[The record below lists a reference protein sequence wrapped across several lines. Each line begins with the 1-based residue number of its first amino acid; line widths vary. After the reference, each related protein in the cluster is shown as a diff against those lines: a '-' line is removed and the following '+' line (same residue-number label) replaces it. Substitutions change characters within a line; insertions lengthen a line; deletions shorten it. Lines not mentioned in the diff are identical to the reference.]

1 MNTTNFEKI
10 VKTRKDRGEDY
21 AEKGRK
27 LNKRDRKAAREEK
40 RVFAGEEV

>member
-10 VKTRKDRGEDY
+10 VKTRKDRGEEY

-27 LNKRDRKAAREEK
+27 RNKRDRKAAREEK
-40 RVFAGEEV
+40 RSLGQEE

>member
-10 VKTRKDRGEDY
+10 VKTRSDRGEDY
-21 AEKGRK
+21 ASKGRK

-40 RVFAGEEV
+40 RSLAEEV